1 MRKLTLILLLSLCV
15 FTPSVGA
22 LPDSL
27 SLHIVELAMRGDVR
41 SLRPLYAEYRDSLST
56 MCRLACDL
64 TLAEDDSD
72 DRRFVECV
80 DSLTRL
86 YSRLIPTAN
95 RAAWE
100 IQKAAA
106 LCRLGRYD
114 EAARFCRQRLEL
126 MDRDERDSPMADDLR
141 FYEEKG
147 KRYADTVSF
156 RGRLLGAI
164 DRSDLPFILRLS
176 TLPDTTDLDPYARL
190 RLQAAVGAALN
201 RPSCVTSAV
210 NALFRNY
217 TDSLPDAEA
226 GILFSL
232 AADELA
238 FTGHWAAL
246 DSLCSRFSS
255 AFGTWHPDLSHYRY
269 LARSLADCLQT
280 SVHRPQGQAFT
291 LTSYDWPL
299 TTDIGVN
306 GRLLNATIIDTGTPF
321 TLLSRAD
328 AEAAGVRILTDTV
341 KVATLFGLTT
351 ATTGYADEITI
362 GGLSLRHVRI
372 LVRTAGDD
380 ASGHP
385 LTNILGLNE
394 LRRIG
399 RIEFLADRLK
409 FPQPQPSDRHTRPNF
424 HLTPQGVR
432 FPASH
437 EGSTYLFSF
446 DTGTATQVLS
456 AVTFPPERTDTVRFA
471 LDFEGKHVRL
481 PYTVLASG
489 KAPDND
495 GLLGIGF
502 VRGFARF
509 SIDFNT
515 MRMEGHAVASHPH
528 RHLSAADWFNRHD
541 SYALERNAAS
551 LSLLQPARERELTN
565 LLVLLGKNRPDSV
578 IAMIDR
584 ELSRTD
590 YTTAI
595 RLDFLKQKELAL
607 EDLGRYHEAMAT
619 LDEIVRL
626 GSPSRKL
633 AAESRA
639 KHAYLKALLHVAPP
653 VFRLNASTFI
663 PRLADGSYAATL
675 NGEPASVTVS
685 PDHFTTTMPE
695 RTAKKMGVNV
705 ILKHHHVGANKLKV
719 GLIDSLRVGN
729 AVIRNLIVYLVKDKK
744 APISLGMDFLR
755 HAGEARFTASSL
767 ILSPTGSLGFDA
779 TSIPLRL
786 SDGLPVMQPAAD
798 LLPPYDIP
806 KLRTQFGTPYPEA
819 FINQLESLTLD
830 FEHMRLK

>member
-1 MRKLTLILLLSLCV
+1 MRKLTLVLLLNLCG
-15 FTPSVGA
+15 FLPAAGA

-41 SLRPLYAEYRDSLST
+41 SLRPLYAEYRDSLSP

-86 YSRLIPTAN
+86 YSRLIPATN
-95 RAAWE
+95 RSVWE
-100 IQKAAA
+100 VQKAAA
-106 LCRLGRYD
+106 LCRLGRYS

-126 MDRDERDSPMADDLR
+126 MDPDERDSPTADNFR

-147 KRYADTVSF
+147 RRYADTVSF

-164 DRSDLPFILRLS
+164 DRSDLPLVLSLS
-176 TLPDTTDLDPYARL
+176 TMADTARLDPYARL
-190 RLQAAVGAALN
+190 RLQAAACAALN
-201 RPSCVTSAV
+201 RPSCAASAV
-210 NALFRNY
+210 DALFRNY

-226 GILFSL
+226 GMLFSL

-238 FTGHWAAL
+238 FAGRWTAL
-246 DSLCSRFSS
+246 DSLCARFSS
-255 AFGTWHPDLSHYRY
+255 AFGTQHPDLSHYRY
-269 LARSLADCLQT
+269 LARSFADCPPT
-280 SVHRPQGQAFT
+280 CVKRPQGQSFV

-306 GRLLNATIIDTGTPF
+306 GRLLNATIIDTGTLF

-328 AEAAGVRILTDTV
+328 AEAAGVRTLTDTV
-341 KVATLFGLTT
+341 EVATLFGLTT
-351 ATTGYADEITI
+351 ATTGYVDEITI
-362 GGLSLRHVRI
+362 GGLSLRHIRV
-372 LVRTAGDD
+372 LVRTGDD
-380 ASGHP
+380 EPAGQP
-385 LTNILGLNE
+385 LANILGLNE

-399 RIEFLADRLK
+399 RIEFLADRLT
-409 FPQPQPSDRHTRPNF
+409 FPQPQPSERPTRPNF
-424 HLTPQGVR
+424 HLTSQGVR

-437 EGSTYLFSF
+437 EDTTYLFSF

-456 AVTFPPERTDTVRFA
+456 AAAFPPEQTDTLHFA
-471 LDFEGKHVRL
+471 LDFEGKRVRL

-502 VRGFARF
+502 VRGFTRF

-515 MRMEGHAVASHPH
+515 MHMEGHAIASQPH
-528 RHLSAADWFNRHD
+528 HHLSAADWFNRHD
-541 SYALERNAAS
+541 SYDLERNAAS
-551 LSLLQPARERELTN
+551 LSLLQPPHERELTR

-578 IAMIDR
+578 VAMIDR
-584 ELSRTD
+584 ELARTD
-590 YTTAI
+590 HTTGV

-607 EDLGRYHEAMAT
+607 EDLGRYSEALAT
-619 LDEIVRL
+619 LGEIARL
-626 GSPSRKL
+626 GSPSRRL

-639 KHAYLKALLHVAPP
+639 KRTYLKALLHAAPP
-653 VFRLNASTFI
+653 AFELKATAFI

-675 NGEPASVTVS
+675 NGKSAPVTVS
-685 PDHFTTTMPE
+685 PDHFTTTMSE
-695 RTAKKMGVNV
+695 RTAKKMGVSI
-705 ILKHHHVGANKLKV
+705 ILKHHHVGTDKLKV
-719 GLIDSLRVGN
+719 GLIDSLRVGD
-729 AVIRNLIVYLVKDKK
+729 ADIRNLIVYLVKDKK
-744 APISLGMDFLR
+744 APICLGMDFLR

-767 ILSPTGSLGFDA
+767 SLSPTGSLEFDA
-779 TSIPLRL
+779 ASMPLRL
-786 SDGLPVMQPAAD
+786 SGGLPVMPPSTD
-798 LLPPYDIP
+798 LRPPYNDP
-806 KLRTQFGTPYPEA
+806 KLRAPLGTPHPDA
-819 FINQLESLTLD
+819 FIDQFESLTLD

>member
-15 FTPSVGA
+15 FTPSAGA

-164 DRSDLPFILRLS
+164 DRSDLPSILRLS

-201 RPSCVTSAV
+201 RPSRVTSAV
-210 NALFRNY
+210 DALFRNY

-226 GILFSL
+226 GMLFSL

-238 FTGHWAAL
+238 FTGHWTAL

-269 LARSLADCLQT
+269 LARSLADCPPT

-515 MRMEGHAVASHPH
+515 MRMEGHAVVSHTRQH
-528 RHLSAADWFNRHD
+528 RTAAYWINRGDWFG
-541 SYALERNAAS
+541 LERNAAS
-551 LSLLQPARERELTN
+551 LSRTQNHEGRNLTR
-565 LLVLLGKNRPDSV
+565 LFVAFGKNRPDSV
-578 IAMIDR
+578 VALAERQLRYPGYDTATRTTFMLQKEHALEELGRYAEAAALLDSVTPLKETATMSEKNLTARRAILRSLSHEAPPAM
-584 ELSRTD
+584 ELAK
-590 YTTAI
+590 TTAI
-595 RLDFLKQKELAL
+595 RHD
-607 EDLGRYHEAMAT
+607 
-619 LDEIVRL
+619 
-626 GSPSRKL
+626 
-633 AAESRA
+633 
-639 KHAYLKALLHVAPP
+639 
-653 VFRLNASTFI
+653 
-663 PRLADGSYAATL
+663 ADGLYPVSVNGRTGQALIDLNSYR
-675 NGEPASVTVS
+675 
-685 PDHFTTTMPE
+685 TTMP
-695 RTAKKMGVNV
+695 RRLARRMKVRIVTRHPHLDDGTAQIGV
-705 ILKHHHVGANKLKV
+705 
-719 GLIDSLRVGN
+719 IDSLRIGH
-729 AVIRNLIVYLVKDKK
+729 AVFRNLVVNLVKDKK
-744 APISLGMDFLR
+744 APITLGLDLLR
-755 HAGEARFTASSL
+755 HTGQVRLTRDSLALTPKGTAL
-767 ILSPTGSLGFDA
+767 PKRPTL
-779 TSIPLRL
+779 PLRMAGGRL
-786 SDGLPVMQPAAD
+786 WLPAANEVHA
-798 LLPPYDIP
+798 PYDDVT
-806 KLRTQFGTPYPEA
+806 LRTSQDSPSLTGFL
-819 FINQLESLTLD
+819 QKQKSLTLD
-830 FEHMRLK
+830 FEHMRAW

>member
-1 MRKLTLILLLSLCV
+1 MRKLTLVLLLSLCG
-15 FTPSVGA
+15 FLPAAGA

-41 SLRPLYAEYRDSLST
+41 SLRPLYAEYRDSLSP

-86 YSRLIPTAN
+86 YSRLIPATN
-95 RAAWE
+95 RSVWE
-100 IQKAAA
+100 VQKAAA
-106 LCRLGRYD
+106 LCRLGRYS

-126 MDRDERDSPMADDLR
+126 MDSDERDSPTADNFR

-147 KRYADTVSF
+147 RRYADTVSF

-164 DRSDLPFILRLS
+164 DRADLPLVLSLS
-176 TLPDTTDLDPYARL
+176 TMPDTARLDPYARL
-190 RLQAAVGAALN
+190 RLQAATCAALN
-201 RPSCVTSAV
+201 RPSCAASAV
-210 NALFRNY
+210 DALFRNY

-226 GILFSL
+226 GMLFSL

-238 FTGHWAAL
+238 FAGRWTAL
-246 DSLCSRFSS
+246 DSLCARFSS
-255 AFGTWHPDLSHYRY
+255 AFGTQHPDLSHYRY
-269 LARSLADCLQT
+269 LARSFADCPPAC
-280 SVHRPQGQAFT
+280 VERPQGQSFV

-306 GRLLNATIIDTGTPF
+306 GRLLNATIIDTGTLF

-328 AEAAGVRILTDTV
+328 AEAAGVRTLTDTV
-341 KVATLFGLTT
+341 EVATLFGLTT

-362 GGLSLRHVRI
+362 GSLSLRHVRV
-372 LVRTAGDD
+372 LVRTGDD
-380 ASGHP
+380 EPAGQP
-385 LTNILGLNE
+385 LANILGLNE

-399 RIEFLADRLK
+399 RIEFLADRLT
-409 FPQPQPSDRHTRPNF
+409 FPQPQPSERPTRPNF
-424 HLTPQGVR
+424 HLTSQGVR

-437 EGSTYLFSF
+437 EGTTYLFSF

-456 AVTFPPERTDTVRFA
+456 AAAFPPERTDTLHFA
-471 LDFEGKHVRL
+471 LDFEGKRVRL

-515 MRMEGHAVASHPH
+515 MHMEGHAIASQPH

-541 SYALERNAAS
+541 SYDFERNAAS
-551 LSLLQPARERELTN
+551 LSLLQPSHERELTR

-578 IAMIDR
+578 VAMIDR
-584 ELSRTD
+584 ELTRTD
-590 YTTAI
+590 YTTAV

-607 EDLGRYHEAMAT
+607 EDLGRYSEALAT
-619 LDEIVRL
+619 LGEIARL
-626 GSPSRKL
+626 GSPSRRL

-639 KHAYLKALLHVAPP
+639 KRTYLKALLHAAPP
-653 VFRLNASTFI
+653 AFELKATAFI

-675 NGEPASVTVS
+675 NGKSAPVTVS
-685 PDHFTTTMPE
+685 PDHFTTTMSE
-695 RTAKKMGVNV
+695 RTAKKMGVSI
-705 ILKHHHVGANKLKV
+705 ILKHHHVGTDKLKV
-719 GLIDSLRVGN
+719 GLIDSLRVGD

-744 APISLGMDFLR
+744 APICLGMDFLR

-767 ILSPTGSLGFDA
+767 SLSPTGSLEFDA
-779 TSIPLRL
+779 ASMPLRL
-786 SDGLPVMQPAAD
+786 SGGLPVMPPSTD
-798 LLPPYDIP
+798 LRPPYNDP
-806 KLRTQFGTPYPEA
+806 KLRAPLGTPHPDA
-819 FINQLESLTLD
+819 FIDQFESLTLD